1 MGTPA
6 NPTTNLGS
14 IRTAVPLPP
23 EPSQTPSG
31 LPPSKLQRPPMDFN
45 SRGMRLND
53 ALRNAINLLVSGL
66 SILATVLV
74 VVPLVAIL
82 GYLIYKGASS
92 LNLNFFTKI
101 PAPVGESGG
110 GMANSIVGSGV
121 VLALASLMGIP
132 VGIAAGVYLAEY
144 GRGRFLGN
152 AVRFT
157 ADVLNGVPS
166 IVMGIAIYSLI
177 VMQQKHFSAFA
188 GGVALAVMMVPT
200 ITRTTEEML
209 ATVPHAIREA
219 ALGLGVPKWRTTVSV
234 ALATA
239 APGIITGC
247 MLAFARV
254 AGETAPLLFTA
265 FGNQFWSLSLNEP
278 IGALPLQ
285 IYLYAISPYDEWH
298 RLAWAGSLVL
308 IVMIMVAVTLVRVY
322 ASRGAMKGGS

>member
-1 MGTPA
+1 MSTQPA
-6 NPTTNLGS
+6 M
-14 IRTAVPLPP
+14 
-23 EPSQTPSG
+23 
-31 LPPSKLQRPPMDFN
+31 RPPINFNTRRMRMDQ
-45 SRGMRLND
+45 MRRHSTN
-53 ALRNAINLLVSGL
+53 IVISVL
-66 SILATVLV
+66 SVAATILV
-74 VVPLVAIL
+74 VAPLLAIL

-92 LNLNFFTKI
+92 LNVAFFTQI
-101 PAPVGESGG
+101 PKPVGEDGG

-132 VGIAAGVYLAEY
+132 VGIAAGVYLAEF
-144 GRGRFLGN
+144 GRGKFLAN

-188 GGVALAVMMVPT
+188 GGVALAIMMVPT

-219 ALGLGVPKWRTTVSV
+219 ALGLGVPKWRTAISVS
-234 ALATA
+234 LRTA
-239 APGIITGC
+239 SPGIITGC

-265 FGNQFWSLSLNEP
+265 FGNQFWSLKLNEP
-278 IGALPLQ
+278 IAALPLQ
-285 IYLYAISPYDEWH
+285 IYVYATGPYDEWH

-308 IVMIMVAVTLVRVY
+308 IVMIMVSVTLVRVF
-322 ASRGAMKGGS
+322 ANRGALKGGS